1 MLSDVTNTKH
11 AYTTKTAQIYQYLIL
26 GLLLLQLL
34 LLRKGKC
41 RHGARTINGACFVSS
56 QATFRHNK
64 HKTRRVLVSGRTHT
78 YDKGKEDSPK
88 SYRCRPRPDKKKSS
102 KSFHNDLRYPSQRET
117 DRHLISRSV
126 GNACFV
132 LMLRGILLLVCVFR
146 ATVNTTAVPC
156 CATTPQE
163 ARRGVHLPH
172 LRR

>member
-1 MLSDVTNTKH
+1 MLIPREQHRDINTCYQGYFWCSCFYFGRENVDMAHVQLTAHVSFLLKRH
-11 AYTTKTAQIYQYLIL
+11 FDTISTKPEGY
-26 GLLLLQLL
+26 
-34 LLRKGKC
+34 
-41 RHGARTINGACFVSS
+41 S
-56 QATFRHNK
+56 
-64 HKTRRVLVSGRTHT
+64 LVVERIP
-78 YDKGKEDSPK
+78 KGKEDSSK

-126 GNACFV
+126 GNTCFV

-146 ATVNTTAVPC
+146 ATVNATAVPC